1 MKFFKKILTLAV
13 AFVLAFSLGVITAC
27 DDNGGN
33 SSSEIVEPVDYVYKV
48 RTQSEGGFGL
58 RNVLV
63 SLYDGETKISSVLT
77 NAQGN
82 AFFLDEDVAQTGTY
96 NVTVSDVP
104 TGWRIKNDDLV
115 YQTSTQEGTTV
126 TIDFTAQLIT
136 DEETPSTKLY
146 RLGDVMYDFAVET
159 SDGDIFILSEALT
172 QKKMVLLNFWATW
185 CGPCVSEFPA
195 MQNAYTTY
203 ESVVDVIAVSI
214 EASDDQSA
222 VRDFK
227 KQHSL
232 TFPMAGQPAGSVI
245 SDHFN
250 TASIPTSVLIDRYGV
265 ISYLHTGAITSTAD
279 FTNLFDKFINDDYKQ
294 TVIDSSAGENGNDN
308 NGSTELAK
316 PTVSPPE
323 ISKID
328 EHLTG
333 DSTTFAYSWETE
345 DEYSWPWVVAET
357 EADGK
362 YISASNSTVDNS
374 YAILNAD
381 FEAAANKVLAFDAY
395 ISTEN
400 KADELFVMIDG
411 AIIHRLSGVPTTK
424 EWKTYY
430 AYVFEAEHAGKHTL
444 SLVYDKDATLS
455 GGDDVVYLKNL
466 RLLDKSVLS
475 ADGVD
480 LNIFRYAAT
489 GYNSPFGENGE
500 VKELS
505 EAEKTTKY
513 SNYANVLYS
522 TADGYYHVVDAGA
535 TSVDIE
541 TDPILF
547 VELMNSTHWNMYD
560 LWQLAYNGLLV
571 YEGFNLEEA
580 VEEFAWAATNSQNGY
595 VPVTKE
601 LKELLELCV
610 SLDPIG
616 DEYNE
621 QYHKDY
627 YEPKYHKANYD
638 NEWLELCLY
647 FDHYGNTP
655 QMKDPTAG
663 VTFDG
668 AITINEG
675 ENHIVCDVSLVPLGI
690 KHKFVPAKSGVYRLY
705 SKVGADLTGSDSS
718 TDPQCWI
725 FAEDRK
731 TELAYSDDFILSP
744 TGNFDNFDIS
754 IYMEAGK
761 TYYCLFAFF
770 LNDVGEFDMQ
780 IDYLGAY
787 HEVLTNAAIGP
798 YSYNTVTSET
808 FLPGAQKVKY
818 DEATDTYR
826 VTDENGVFLGDKY
839 AGLDDAIYLDLVNT
853 TYLFSSQSL
862 AGIIESA
869 HEYAE
874 NKRLFYLPDGKGS
887 YTDYTDE
894 MQKYLF
900 FAYRNDGELYGFTK
914 IDKALMEILIKFTK
928 AYDGFGGITNS
939 WQMMCYYYQP
949 IGSQN

>member
-27 DDNGGN
+27 DDNGD
-33 SSSEIVEPVDYVYKV
+33 SSSGLVEPVDYVYKV

-63 SLYDGETKISSVLT
+63 TLYDGETKLSSVLT

-82 AFFLDEDVAQTGTY
+82 AFFLDEDIAQTGTY

-104 TGWRIKNDDLV
+104 TGWSVKNSDLI

-136 DEETPSTKLY
+136 DETTPSTKLY

-159 SDGDIFILSEALT
+159 SDGDIFILSEALE
-172 QKKMVLLNFWATW
+172 QKRMVLLNFWATW

-195 MQNAYTTY
+195 MQNAYDTY

-214 EASDDQSA
+214 ESSDDQSA
-222 VRDFK
+222 VREFK
-227 KQHSL
+227 KQYSL
-232 TFPMAGQPAGSVI
+232 AFPMSGQPAGSVI

-250 TASIPTSVLIDRYGV
+250 TAAIPTSVIIDRYGV
-265 ISYLHTGAITSTAD
+265 VSYLHSGAITSTAD
-279 FTNLFDKFINDDYKQ
+279 FTNLFDKFVGDDYKQ
-294 TVIDSSAGENGNDN
+294 TVIESGLGDGENGSD
-308 NGSTELAK
+308 GGAELVK
-316 PTVSPPE
+316 PTVSAPAIE
-323 ISKID
+323 KID
-328 EHLTG
+328 EALTG
-333 DSTTFAYSWETE
+333 DSTAFNYSWETD
-345 DEYSWPWVVAET
+345 DEYAWPWIVEET
-357 EADGK
+357 QADGK
-362 YISASNSTVDNS
+362 YISASNSTIDNS
-374 YAILNAD
+374 YAILNAE
-381 FEAAANKVLAFDAY
+381 FEAEANKVLAFDAY

-400 KADELFVMIDG
+400 KADELFVMMDG

-424 EWKTYY
+424 QWNTYY
-430 AYVFEAEHAGKHTL
+430 AYVFETAHTGKHTL
-444 SLVYDKDATLS
+444 TLIYDKDATLS

-466 RLLDKSVLS
+466 RFLDKSVLNAS
-475 ADGVD
+475 NVD
-480 LNIFRYAAT
+480 LDIFRYAAT

-505 EAEKTTKY
+505 TAEKTTKY
-513 SNYANVLYS
+513 ANYANVLYS
-522 TADGYYHVVDAGA
+522 TSDGYYHVVSQGA

-541 TDPILF
+541 NDPILF
-547 VELMNSTHWNMYD
+547 VDIMNSTLWNMYD
-560 LWQLAYNGLLV
+560 LWQLAYNGLVV
-571 YEGFNLEEA
+571 YQGYNLEEA
-580 VEEFAWAATNSQNGY
+580 IEEFAWAANNSKNGY

-610 SLDPIG
+610 SLDLIG

-627 YEPKYHKANYD
+627 YEPKYHKANYTE
-638 NEWLELCLY
+638 EWLELCLY

-655 QMKDPTAG
+655 QMQDPTAG

-668 AITINEG
+668 AITIKEG
-675 ENHIVCDVSLVPLGI
+675 ENRIVCDMSLVPLGI
-690 KHKFVPAKSGVYRLY
+690 KHKFTPTKSGIYHLY

-725 FAEDRK
+725 FADDRK
-731 TELAYSDDFILSP
+731 TQLAYSDDFILSQ
-744 TGNFDNFDIS
+744 TGNYDNFDIV
-754 IYMEAGK
+754 IYMEEGK

-770 LNDVGEFDMQ
+770 LNDLGEFDMQ
-780 IDYLGAY
+780 IDYKGESYA
-787 HEVLTNAAIGP
+787 VLTNAAIGP
-798 YSYNTVTSET
+798 YSYNPVTSET
-808 FLPGAQKVKY
+808 FLPDAQKVKY

-826 VTDENGVFLGDKY
+826 VTDQDGVFLGDKY

-853 TYLFSSQSL
+853 TYLFSSQSI

-874 NKRLFYLPDGKGS
+874 NKRLFWLSDGKGG

-894 MQKYLF
+894 MKKYLF

-928 AYDGFGGITNS
+928 AYDGFGGIENS

-949 IGSQN
+949 LGK